1 MRFRVGDLIHNNIT
15 QEEGRGV
22 RLVEKN
28 DIVSYIVVVAASA
41 LREEREALWR
51 QHEVHREVNDEE
63 PKRRGDYEAA
73 AK

>member
-1 MRFRVGDLIHNNIT
+1 MRFRVGDLLRNNIT
-15 QEEGRGV
+15 QEKGRVV

-28 DIVSYIVVVAASA
+28 DTVSYVVVLPASA

-51 QHEVHREVNDEE
+51 QYEVSDEGRSRE
-63 PKRRGDYEAA
+63 GDCYESA